1 MAIIMY
7 NNGNADQRGR
17 TTMIGMR
24 LLAMGTGYI
33 FDNFLTADVVA
44 RLCTG
49 KRAEEI
55 GSGNPG
61 MANIMSHVGKKAGVV
76 VLLGDIVKTLLAFM
90 AAWRLTGSFIDDA
103 ALLWAGMGAVLGHN
117 FPVWN
122 HFRGGKG
129 VTVTCTWLIIYMPL
143 WGTVCCIAGGVL
155 TLLTGYLPLGAFL
168 IALFAVP
175 AAFLSKGLEA
185 GICMTVFLLLMISRH
200 YRGLKRMAD
209 KKEKRF
215 FRK

>member
-1 MAIIMY
+1 
-7 NNGNADQRGR
+7 
-17 TTMIGMR
+17 MIVMVIPEQGGMMVEMKMR
-24 LLAMGTGYI
+24 LLVMGTGYI
-33 FDNFLTADVVA
+33 FGNFLTADVVA

-61 MANIMSHVGKKAGVV
+61 MANIMDHVGKKAGIA

-90 AAWRLTGSFIDDA
+90 AAWQLTGSFIDDA

-117 FPVWN
+117 FPVWH

-143 WGTVCCIAGGVL
+143 WGTVCCIAGGII
-155 TLLTGYLPLGAFL
+155 TLLTGYLPLGAVL

-175 AAFLSKGLEA
+175 AAFFCKGKEA
-185 GICMTVFLLLMISRH
+185 GICMAVFLLIMISRH
-200 YRGLKRMAD
+200 YPGLKQMAD